1 MKIVKSN
8 CIKLF
13 LASFNCT
20 FRKYFKSLLPSPSH
34 CSCLTLALQFLAF
47 NCQELPLHIATPWRN
62 GRRVHY
68 DCDVLAAGTWLVMQ
82 LNEGSW
88 PANVLDLQIVL
99 IKSRQIGLQLL
110 LKGKTQRD
118 CTRVAAEG
126 REKCKPMKGA

>member
-47 NCQELPLHIATPWRN
+47 NCQELPLLLLPLPAEPLHIATPWRR
-62 GRRVHY
+62 GKRVHY

-99 IKSRQIGLQLL
+99 IKSANWFAAATERENP
-110 LKGKTQRD
+110 
-118 CTRVAAEG
+118 TRLH
-126 REKCKPMKGA
+126 